1 MSPKEKAEELINK
14 FIPHADY
21 WDCRNDEPL
30 EEDHAKECAL
40 ICVDEIIS
48 AIIEQA
54 ISHPHLQNI
63 GYWEKVKKHIE
74 EYPAAN

>member
-40 ICVDEIIS
+40 ICVGEILEEG
-48 AIIEQA
+48 AIHYGSYAVDYGREK
-54 ISHPHLQNI
+54 
-63 GYWEKVKKHIE
+63 YWLEVKKHIE
-74 EYPAAN
+74 EL